1 MLQRFAWLRRLAI
14 ELDARQVK
22 GILHA
27 RDVPLEF
34 TPAIGVCRRAMVG
47 GEMPVERGQDTRE
60 LVLSRHGR
68 LIPTKRF
75 CVALPLIKEAGTQP
89 VAQLNAAPAVSA
101 AKERVPSPSFRCI

>member
-27 RDVPLEF
+27 HDVALEF
-34 TPAIGVCRRAMVG
+34 TPAIGVRRRAIVG
-47 GEMPVERGQDTRE
+47 GEMPVARGQDTRK

-75 CVALPLIKEAGTQP
+75 CVALSLVEEAG
-89 VAQLNAAPAVSA
+89 A
-101 AKERVPSPSFRCI
+101 

>member
-27 RDVPLEF
+27 HDVAFEL
-34 TPAIGVCRRAMVG
+34 TPAIGVRWRAIVR
-47 GEMPVERGQDTRE
+47 GEMPVERGKDAQQ
-60 LVLSRHGR
+60 LILSRHGR

-75 CVALPLIKEAGTQP
+75 CVALSLIEEARAQP
-89 VAQLNAAPAVSA
+89 VA
-101 AKERVPSPSFRCI
+101 